1 MAGSF
6 SVSGLGS
13 NIDFSVLTD
22 SIINSRSAPVTQ
34 MANKRSVLSSRS
46 DALKQLNSKLLAL
59 KDAANGLADRTVG
72 SGRSATSSNANVVT
86 ATSSNTAAN
95 GTLAIEV
102 TRLAKTLSQ
111 ASDSFASDQSPVLAG
126 AATTATFKIYKG
138 GVATDTTI
146 TIDSTDLQNNTL
158 TGLRDAINAAGVG
171 VTAAIV
177 DVKGDGT
184 GNQLVL
190 NSADTGAA
198 GRVELVETTGTGT
211 DAKLNLR
218 TLNPP
223 SGDFSDL
230 DAELKINGLTVN
242 RPTNT
247 VSDAVSG
254 VTFTLKDVGTS
265 TITVAADSGALKSK
279 IAAFAD
285 AYNAVQDFISAQYK
299 ADANGKPTGVLAS
312 DTTLRAAQGD
322 LRNLV
327 NRVSNTNG
335 GAFSELAQVGISR
348 DENGKLTV
356 DQAILND
363 RLKNNLTD
371 VQALFAGKTDSDSG
385 LASSLVEAS
394 SNMSGS
400 VQTAITGFDASV
412 DRLGNQIADQ
422 QARLSAL
429 RESLTKQF
437 AIADAAIGQLNGQN
451 TALTNILKSLQPT
464 SNSN

>member
-34 MANKRSVLSSRS
+34 MANKRTTLSSRV

-59 KDAANGLADRTVG
+59 KDAANGLTDRTTG
-72 SGRSATSSNANVVT
+72 SGRSATSSNANVIS
-86 ATSSNTAAN
+86 ATSSATAAN
-95 GTLAIEV
+95 GALAIQV
-102 TRLAKTLSQ
+102 ARLAGSLSQ
-111 ASDSFASDQSPVLAG
+111 ASDSFTSDQSPVLAG
-126 AATTATFKIYKG
+126 AATAATFTIYKG
-138 GVATDTTI
+138 GVATDKTI

-158 TGLRDAINAAGVG
+158 AGLRDAINAADAG

-190 NSADTGAA
+190 NSTATGAA

-211 DAKLNLR
+211 DARLNLR

-242 RPTNT
+242 RPTNSF
-247 VSDAVSG
+247 SDAISG
-254 VTFTLKDVGTS
+254 ITFTLKDVGAATV
-265 TITVAADSGALKSK
+265 TVAADSGALKSK

-299 ADANGKPTGVLAS
+299 ADADGKPVGVLAS
-312 DTTLRAAQGD
+312 DATLRAAQGD
-322 LRNLV
+322 LRNVV
-327 NRVSNTNG
+327 NSVSNTNG
-335 GAFSELAQVGISR
+335 GAFSGLAQIGISR
-348 DENGKLTV
+348 DENGRLKV
-356 DQAILND
+356 DQEILND
-363 RLKNNLTD
+363 RLKNALSD

-385 LASSLVEAS
+385 LASSLVDAS
-394 SNMSGS
+394 SNMSGY
-400 VQTAITGFDASV
+400 VQTAITGFDASI
-412 DRLGNQIADQ
+412 DQLSKHIADQ
-422 QARLSAL
+422 QTRLSAL
-429 RESLTKQF
+429 RDSLTRQF

-451 TALTNILKSLQPT
+451 TSLTSILKSLEPK
-464 SNSN
+464 SS